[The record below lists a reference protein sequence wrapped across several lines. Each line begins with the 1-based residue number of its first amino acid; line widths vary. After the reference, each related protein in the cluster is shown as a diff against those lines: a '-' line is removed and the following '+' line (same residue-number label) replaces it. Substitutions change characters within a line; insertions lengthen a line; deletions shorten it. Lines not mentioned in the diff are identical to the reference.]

1 MFQLGE
7 AETAFRVHAAGVN
20 FADSLMVGGTYQ
32 VRPPFPF
39 TPGLPRRS
47 RRRCEEPRAPLPD
60 PQAIDRNAG
69 LDDLTGGF
77 GDWCST
83 PPRWCRSPMR
93 WISSPPP
100 PFRLPTRVRA
110 GQRLHEDYGTG
121 GTRPGRPPREI
132 RLACCK
138 ATNFRRS
145 LIRDPAGRSGIKGA
159 LSFPETD
166 QCTFS

>member
-69 LDDLTGGF
+69 LDSPAASEIGARRRRGGADPRCDGFRHRRRLSGCLRAFVPGNAYTRTMGRAARGLVVRRGKF
-77 GDWCST
+77 GWLAA
-83 PPRWCRSPMR
+83 RQ
-93 WISSPPP
+93 
-100 PFRLPTRVRA
+100 PTFA
-110 GQRLHEDYGTG
+110 G
-121 GTRPGRPPREI
+121 
-132 RLACCK
+132 A
-138 ATNFRRS
+138 
-145 LIRDPAGRSGIKGA
+145 
-159 LSFPETD
+159 
-166 QCTFS
+166 